1 MFSFCVSASPMLWV
15 DKIWNVRQMRQICSA
30 LVAPS
35 ASPGGKPSCNYLRVH
50 FFPHFQQRL
59 FTLPSTSTIPMLTLI
74 LTMLLLTMMMTM
86 MTQPVTSCKSW
97 SSTLSLL
104 CPPSLPPFSSCKTVL
119 TFTEL
124 HNAQCRQQ
132 LGVHCAKYF
141 LPPSLRAKIKQCK
154 LVPNIVLHFMALKK
168 HTVQN
173 IVQNT
178 VENIVQNIVQSTQS
192 LWTFPRSQLPFV
204 QKSNSNTQFACHCT
218 TVCMCC
224 RM

>member
-86 MTQPVTSCKSW
+86 MTQPVTSCKS
-97 SSTLSLL
+97 
-104 CPPSLPPFSSCKTVL
+104 
-119 TFTEL
+119 
-124 HNAQCRQQ
+124 
-132 LGVHCAKYF
+132 
-141 LPPSLRAKIKQCK
+141 
-154 LVPNIVLHFMALKK
+154 
-168 HTVQN
+168 
-173 IVQNT
+173 
-178 VENIVQNIVQSTQS
+178 
-192 LWTFPRSQLPFV
+192 
-204 QKSNSNTQFACHCT
+204 
-218 TVCMCC
+218 
-224 RM
+224 

>member
-104 CPPSLPPFSSCKTVL
+104 CPPSLPPLSSRKTVL

-141 LPPSLRAKIKQCK
+141 IFSLPL
-154 LVPNIVLHFMALKK
+154 F
-168 HTVQN
+168 VQN
-173 IVQNT
+173 
-178 VENIVQNIVQSTQS
+178 
-192 LWTFPRSQLPFV
+192 
-204 QKSNSNTQFACHCT
+204 SNSAKLY
-218 TVCMCC
+218 
-224 RM
+224 RI